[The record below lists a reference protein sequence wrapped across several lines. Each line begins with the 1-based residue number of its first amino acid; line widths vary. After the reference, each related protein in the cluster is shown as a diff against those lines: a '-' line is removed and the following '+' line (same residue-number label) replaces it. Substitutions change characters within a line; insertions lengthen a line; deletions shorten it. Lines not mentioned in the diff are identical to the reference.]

1 MNFKDLFIVPDENDK
16 KVQEVK
22 STVSNNF
29 PTQVNTVNQ
38 FPSGSIPQPPIYTPS
53 NVNNDHLTTLM
64 DKYNTSFEG
73 LNQPGYDFYE
83 FFQAIVTSNGI
94 DNPQF
99 YTMAMS
105 MAKSMDK
112 TLTKDKL
119 VTSSDYYIDGLT
131 KFYNTVVDNGNGKKQ
146 TLITQKESET
156 QSLTS
161 DLNDLRAQLDRI
173 TSDINNKQNLL
184 NTIDSKYQPDINEI
198 ESKLRAND
206 YAKSVILTNIQKVKT
221 GVINNIIN

>member
-1 MNFKDLFIVPDENDK
+1 
-16 KVQEVK
+16 
-22 STVSNNF
+22 
-29 PTQVNTVNQ
+29 
-38 FPSGSIPQPPIYTPS
+38 
-53 NVNNDHLTTLM
+53 
-64 DKYNTSFEG
+64 
-73 LNQPGYDFYE
+73 
-83 FFQAIVTSNGI
+83 
-94 DNPQF
+94 
-99 YTMAMS
+99 MAMS